1 VNIRKV
7 WLKAEARRQYWQ
19 TIPLSALAW
28 LGLTTFLS
36 FSSIG
41 LGIHLGDGLQWP
53 FGWVLAEA
61 VFFGIVMALS
71 LAAILRHSRARF
83 TVLPLVVLVIGVL
96 PRITPAGFPL
106 NKTLMGPGFEH
117 LRRRLAIEGMLS
129 SMAAAAGWATFAVF
143 AGTQGAKHVRLRTEL
158 ELAEKLQ
165 QTLAPPLAVGNA
177 EYEIHGRSAPSSQ
190 MGGDLLDAVDDPSA
204 GMAVYV
210 ADVAGHGIQAGVFM
224 GMVKSSVR
232 MALLKIGPLAGL
244 LGDLNRIVFEVKTA
258 PATYVTFA
266 CLRCGE
272 TGKVEYSIAGSRP
285 ILHYSAQ
292 FKTTTPL
299 VMEQFPLGLF
309 GNATSQS
316 RVVEIQPGTSWRC

>member
-96 PRITPAGFPL
+96 PRITPAGFPS

-129 SMAAAAGWATFAVF
+129 SMAAAA
-143 AGTQGAKHVRLRTEL
+143 
-158 ELAEKLQ
+158 
-165 QTLAPPLAVGNA
+165 
-177 EYEIHGRSAPSSQ
+177 
-190 MGGDLLDAVDDPSA
+190 
-204 GMAVYV
+204 
-210 ADVAGHGIQAGVFM
+210 
-224 GMVKSSVR
+224 
-232 MALLKIGPLAGL
+232 
-244 LGDLNRIVFEVKTA
+244 
-258 PATYVTFA
+258 
-266 CLRCGE
+266 
-272 TGKVEYSIAGSRP
+272 
-285 ILHYSAQ
+285 
-292 FKTTTPL
+292 
-299 VMEQFPLGLF
+299 
-309 GNATSQS
+309 
-316 RVVEIQPGTSWRC
+316 